1 MDGEKRL
8 LAAKEYDALFGELEF
23 LRERN
28 VLEPET
34 VAAAREL
41 YERSEPKN
49 VFHRTVVLVSVLLGV
64 AALGFGIWVLVDEYW
79 QDLSD
84 FLQLYS
90 VLVPFAA
97 SCVGYLAARIMK
109 KELASQI
116 ALFSVCGFFFLSCL
130 VLRTFDQRLWPDV
143 TVVWLAGALAA
154 ALAAFFSDGIALHLF
169 AAILCAVRIITGCV
183 EDFYPLW
190 AGGPY
195 ALDALVI
202 VAMGF
207 YWSYRRVNT
216 RVGGFYLLLLGV
228 WAFATA
234 LDARP
239 FSGMTSVLLVSAGS
253 AIALIS
259 MWGRERQFLDKT
271 SFWPPYLLVAAAL
284 LYTSFR
290 NPLGYYYRDD
300 FAANVSSNPYLLYL
314 AWTAAVAALA
324 FCLARRKRALNGE
337 ARDVALRVLS
347 FLFSPEGVALLTV
360 PMAIAIAAATTGE
373 YKYKRDAPLA
383 YALSF
388 YGTALVFGVAAR
400 FVVVGANGRSS
411 ILTAGVAYFIVWFI
425 FRLFEFT
432 GSGRGLIGVWIF
444 LAIAVGCFVLAYFTV
459 RMKKLAAVREP
470 DPEPV
475 LTREPRPVVPKIV
488 GDVAAW
494 LTVAAMIAA
503 VIAVLCYL

>member
-49 VFHRTVVLVSVLLGV
+49 VFQKTVVLVSVLLGV

-130 VLRTFDQRLWPDV
+130 VLRTFDQRPQPV

-154 ALAAFFSDGIALHLF
+154 ALAAFFSDGVALHLF
-169 AAILCAVRIITGCV
+169 AAILCAVRIITGCI
-183 EDFYPLW
+183 DNFYPLW

-195 ALDALVI
+195 ALDALLI

-207 YWSYRRVNT
+207 YWSYRRVNM
-216 RVGGFYLLLLGV
+216 RVGGFYFLLLGL

-234 LDARP
+234 LDASP
-239 FSGMTSVLLVSAGS
+239 FSAMTNIAVVAAGSALALVSA
-253 AIALIS
+253 
-259 MWGRERQFLDKT
+259 WGRELKVLDKT
-271 SFWPPYLLVAAAL
+271 SFWPPYFLVAGAL
-284 LYTSFR
+284 FFASFR
-290 NPLGYYYRDD
+290 TPLRISSWPKEG
-300 FAANVSSNPYLLYL
+300 SNPYLLYMIWL
-314 AWTAAVAALA
+314 AAVAALA

-360 PMAIAIAAATTGE
+360 PMAIAIGAAGE
-373 YKYKRDAPLA
+373 KSRDETLPYL
-383 YALSF
+383 LSF
-388 YGTALVFGVAAR
+388 YGTALVFGVASR
-400 FVVVGANGRSS
+400 LVVVGANGRPS
-411 ILTAGVAYFIVWFI
+411 ILTAGVAYFIIWFI
-425 FRLFEFT
+425 SRLFEFT
-432 GSGRGLIGVWIF
+432 DAGRGLLGVWIF
-444 LAIAVGCFVLAYFTV
+444 LAIAIGCFVLAYFTV

-475 LTREPRPVVPKIV
+475 LTREPQPVVPKIV
-488 GDVAAW
+488 GNVAAW

-503 VIAVLCYL
+503 VIAVLCCL

>member
-1 MDGEKRL
+1 MDGEKRS
-8 LAAKEYDALFGELEF
+8 LAAKEYDALFGELEY

-41 YERSEPKN
+41 YDRVESKN
-49 VFHRTVVLVSVLLGV
+49 VFHKTAVLVSVLLGV

-79 QDLSD
+79 RDLSD

-90 VLVPFAA
+90 VLVPFGA

-109 KELASQI
+109 KELAAQI

-130 VLRTFDQRLWPDV
+130 VLRTFDQHPRPDV

-169 AAILCAVRIITGCV
+169 AAILCAVRIITGCI
-183 EDFYPLW
+183 DNFYPLW

-202 VAMGF
+202 VALGF
-207 YWSYRRVNT
+207 YWSYRRVNA
-216 RVGGFYLLLLGV
+216 RVGGFYFLLLGL

-234 LDARP
+234 LDASP
-239 FSGMTSVLLVSAGS
+239 FSAMTNIAVVAAGSALALVSA
-253 AIALIS
+253 
-259 MWGRERQFLDKT
+259 WGRELKVLDKT
-271 SFWPPYLLVAAAL
+271 SFWPPFA
-284 LYTSFR
+284 SFR
-290 NPLGYYYRDD
+290 TPLRISSWPKEG
-300 FAANVSSNPYLLYL
+300 SNPYLLYMIWL
-314 AWTAAVAALA
+314 AAVAALA
-324 FCLARRKRALNGE
+324 FFLARRKRALNGE

-360 PMAIAIAAATTGE
+360 PMAIAIGAAGE
-373 YKYKRDAPLA
+373 KSRDETLPSL
-383 YALSF
+383 LSF
-388 YGTALVFGVAAR
+388 YGTALVFGVASR
-400 FVVVGANGRSS
+400 LVVVGANGRPS
-411 ILTAGVAYFIVWFI
+411 ILTAGVAYFIIWFI
-425 FRLFEFT
+425 SRLFEFT
-432 GSGRGLIGVWIF
+432 DAGRGLLGVWIF
-444 LAIAVGCFVLAYFTV
+444 LAIAIGCFVLAYLTA
-459 RMKKLAAVREP
+459 RMKKLGAVREP

-475 LTREPRPVVPKIV
+475 PTREPRPAVPGII
-488 GDVAAW
+488 GAVAAW

>member
-1 MDGEKRL
+1 MDGEKRQ
-8 LAAKEYDALFGELEF
+8 LAAKEYDALFGELEY
-23 LRERN
+23 LRGRN

-41 YERSEPKN
+41 YDRVESKN
-49 VFHRTVVLVSVLLGV
+49 VFHKTAVLVSVLLGV

-79 QDLSD
+79 RDLSD

-90 VLVPFAA
+90 VLVPFGA

-109 KELASQI
+109 KELAAQI

-130 VLRTFDQRLWPDV
+130 VLRTFDQHPRPDV

-169 AAILCAVRIITGCV
+169 AAILCAVRIVSGCV
-183 EDFYPLW
+183 EDCYPLW

-195 ALDALVI
+195 ALDALLI

-207 YWSYRRVNT
+207 YWSYRRVNM
-216 RVGGFYLLLLGV
+216 RVGGFYFLLLV
-228 WAFATA
+228 AWAVATA
-234 LDARP
+234 FDARP
-239 FSGMTSVLLVSAGS
+239 YTALSNLIVVAAGS
-253 AIALIS
+253 ALALIS
-259 MWGRERQFLDKT
+259 AWGRKLRILDKT
-271 SFWPPYLLVAAAL
+271 SFWPPYFLAAGAL
-284 LYTSFR
+284 LFASFR
-290 NPLGYYYRDD
+290 SPQRYYDS
-300 FAANVSSNPYLLYL
+300 FAPKVCPNSYLLYL
-314 AWTAAVAALA
+314 LWIAAAAGLA
-324 FCLARRKRALNGE
+324 FWYWRRSRVSDGTPQSAGLS
-337 ARDVALRVLS
+337 VLS

-360 PMAIAIAAATTGE
+360 PMAIVFAASGE
-373 YKYKRDAPLA
+373 FKRDDPVA
-383 YALSF
+383 YFLSF

-400 FVVVGANGRSS
+400 LVVVGSNGRSS
-411 ILTAGVAYFIVWFI
+411 ILTAGVAYFIIWFI
-425 FRLFEFT
+425 SRLT
-432 GSGRGLIGVWIF
+432 GAGRGLLGVWIF
-444 LAIAVGCFVLAYFTV
+444 LAIAVGCFALAYFTG

-488 GDVAAW
+488 GDIAAW

-503 VIAVLCYL
+503 VIAVLCSLWPNLGR

>member
-1 MDGEKRL
+1 MDGEKRQ

-49 VFHRTVVLVSVLLGV
+49 VFQKTVVLVSVLLGV

-109 KELASQI
+109 KELAAQI

-130 VLRTFDQRLWPDV
+130 VLRTFWQLPRPGV
-143 TVVWLAGALAA
+143 TPVFLAGALAA
-154 ALAAFFSDGIALHLF
+154 ALAAFFSEGVALHLF

-202 VAMGF
+202 VALGF
-207 YWSYRRVNT
+207 YWSYRRVNA
-216 RVGGFYLLLLGV
+216 RVGGFYFLLLGV

-234 LDARP
+234 LDASP
-239 FSGMTSVLLVSAGS
+239 FSAMTNIAVVAAGSALALVSA
-253 AIALIS
+253 
-259 MWGRERQFLDKT
+259 WGRELKVLDKT
-271 SFWPPYLLVAAAL
+271 SFWPPYFLVAGAL
-284 LYTSFR
+284 FYASFR
-290 NPLGYYYRDD
+290 TPLRISSWPKEG
-300 FAANVSSNPYLLYL
+300 SNPYLLYMIWL
-314 AWTAAVAALA
+314 AAVAALA
-324 FCLARRKRALNGE
+324 FFLWRRKRVSDGAPRNVGLT
-337 ARDVALRVLS
+337 VLS

-444 LAIAVGCFVLAYFTV
+444 LAIAVGCFVLAYLTA

-494 LTVAAMIAA
+494 LTVAAMIAV
-503 VIAVLCYL
+503 VIAVLCSL

>member
-1 MDGEKRL
+1 MDGEKRS
-8 LAAKEYDALFGELEF
+8 LAAKEYDALFGELEY
-23 LRERN
+23 LRGRN

-41 YERSEPKN
+41 YDRVESKN
-49 VFHRTVVLVSVLLGV
+49 VFHKTAVLVSVLLGV

-79 QDLSD
+79 RDLSD

-90 VLVPFAA
+90 VLVPFGA

-109 KELASQI
+109 KELAAQI

-183 EDFYPLW
+183 EDCYPLW

-195 ALDALVI
+195 ALDALLI

-207 YWSYRRVNT
+207 YWSYRRVNM
-216 RVGGFYLLLLGV
+216 RVGGFYFLLLV
-228 WAFATA
+228 AWAVATA
-234 LDARP
+234 FDARP
-239 FSGMTSVLLVSAGS
+239 YTALSNLIVVAAGS
-253 AIALIS
+253 ALALIS
-259 MWGRERQFLDKT
+259 AWGRKLRILDKT
-271 SFWPPYLLVAAAL
+271 SFWPPYFLAAGAL
-284 LYTSFR
+284 LFASFR
-290 NPLGYYYRDD
+290 SSQRYYDS
-300 FAANVSSNPYLLYL
+300 FAPKVCPNSYLLYL
-314 AWTAAVAALA
+314 LWIAAAAGLA
-324 FCLARRKRALNGE
+324 FWYWRRSRVSDGAPQSAGLS
-337 ARDVALRVLS
+337 VLS

-360 PMAIAIAAATTGE
+360 PMAIVSAASGE
-373 YKYKRDAPLA
+373 FKSDDPAA
-383 YALSF
+383 YFLSF
-388 YGTALVFGVAAR
+388 YGTALVFGVASR
-400 FVVVGANGRSS
+400 LVVVGSNGRSS
-411 ILTAGVAYFIVWFI
+411 ILTAGVAYFIIWFI
-425 FRLFEFT
+425 SRLT
-432 GSGRGLIGVWIF
+432 GAGRGLLGVWIF
-444 LAIAVGCFVLAYFTV
+444 LAIAVGCFALAYFTG

-475 LTREPRPVVPKIV
+475 LTREPPPVVPKIV

-494 LTVAAMIAA
+494 LTVVAMIAA
-503 VIAVLCYL
+503 VIAVLCSLWPNLGR